1 MITMNKSI
9 IRLAAS
15 LLFSGM
21 ASATWAVELIQWE
34 RLPIPVPLVKD
45 EERVVLLDRNVRVGL
60 ASELEGR
67 IRVQSAAGA
76 LYLKALDDIDPS
88 RLQVQDVETGE
99 IILLDIATVPGTE
112 KPLEPIRI
120 LRAGEQHFKHD
131 SAAQGRIETKQEKA
145 LQIPAPVA
153 LTRYAAQMLY
163 APLRTVEPVAG
174 IRQIP
179 LNVSGEL
186 PVFPMLPVK
195 AEAIAAFRMGNYTL
209 TAVKIQH
216 MRMGTLELDPRDAQA
231 NLYSLTFQ
239 HNWLDSHGSA
249 EDTTVAYMVT
259 RATGLE
265 GAIPVALLHSKE
277 SADEK

>member
-1 MITMNKSI
+1 MKKNI
-9 IRLAAS
+9 IRLAAG
-15 LLFSGM
+15 LLL
-21 ASATWAVELIQWE
+21 SAVATATLAVELVEWD

-45 EERVVLLDRNVRVGL
+45 EERVVFLERNVRVGL
-60 ASELEGR
+60 ASELVGR

-76 LYLKALDDIDPS
+76 LYLKAGDDISPS

-99 IILLDIATVPGTE
+99 IILLDIATVPAKE
-112 KPLEPIRI
+112 KPLEPLRI
-120 LRAGEQHFKHD
+120 LSAGERRFKHD
-131 SAAQGRIETKQEKA
+131 AATQKKIEAVQDKA

-179 LNVSGEL
+179 LSVSGEL

-195 AEAIAAFRMGNYTL
+195 TEAIAAFKMGSYTL

-216 MRMGTLELDPRDAQA
+216 LSTGKIELDPRDAQA
-231 NLYSLTFQ
+231 SLYALTFQ
-239 HNWLDSHGSA
+239 HNWLGSYGSA

-259 RATGLE
+259 RAIGLE
-265 GAIPVALLHSKE
+265 GAMPVALTPRKE
-277 SADEK
+277 SADEE